1 MFAGFNLVVDDS
13 EAFSDF
19 YTEGLNIYKSQIT
32 EVKKTLESYMLD
44 ENIIDASRIE
54 DAWFPNVEADVFI
67 SHSRF
72 DKFLAIGLAG
82 WLNCRF
88 GIKPFV
94 DSCVWNHADSLLKL
108 LDDRYCVSCRKDDG
122 STTYS
127 YKKRNLST
135 SHVHII
141 LNTALQKMIDNT
153 ECLLFLNTPHS
164 LPTNQIIN
172 GNATASPWIY
182 SELMFSRMVKRKK
195 RKELY
200 HSGIFAESNIDIRYK
215 ALLSH
220 LADIGSDDL
229 LDLQDEIGEGDCY
242 GALDYLY
249 RIGNEKLQK
258 IYLE

>member
-1 MFAGFNLVVDDS
+1 MFAGFNLAVDDS
-13 EAFSDF
+13 EAFCDF
-19 YTEGLNIYKSQIT
+19 YTEGLNIYKSQRS
-32 EVKKTLESYMLD
+32 EVEKALENFMLD
-44 ENIIDASRIE
+44 EDIIDASRIE
-54 DAWFPNVEADVFI
+54 EAWFPNVEADVFI

-72 DKFLAIGLAG
+72 DKRLAIGLAG
-82 WLNCRF
+82 WLNYTF

-108 LDDRYCVSCRKDDG
+108 LDDEYCVSSRKDDG

-127 YKKRNLST
+127 YNKRNLST

-172 GNATASPWIY
+172 GDATASPWIY

-195 RKELY
+195 RKELC
-200 HSGIFAESNIDIRYK
+200 HSGIFAESNIDIRYRV
-215 ALLSH
+215 LLSH
-220 LADIGSDDL
+220 LADINFDDL
-229 LDLQDEIGEGDCY
+229 LDLRDKIGEGDRY

-249 RIGNEKLQK
+249 RRGNDQLQK